1 MKKIFLIDLD
11 STITKGEILPN
22 IARKIGK
29 EEEMRELTEACMTQD
44 IPFEEGFRKRMK
56 IVQDIPVSTINKT
69 ILDIPLNEKLV
80 SFIKNNKENC
90 FIVSGSVNV
99 LINELMEKLNMEDH
113 YYSSKATVEN
123 DKIVSID
130 LVIKK
135 EEIVKFYKE
144 KSDNKVITIGD
155 GSNDVKMAEVADIAI
170 AFGGVR
176 SIAPSLLKV
185 SDYAVYNEDELCNLL
200 NSIIED

>member
-29 EEEMRELTEACMTQD
+29 EDEMRKLTEACMTQD
-44 IPFEEGFRKRMK
+44 IPFEDGFRKRMK
-56 IVQDIPVSTINKT
+56 IVQDIPVSSINKT

-80 SFIKNNKENC
+80 DFIKKNKENC
-90 FIVSGSVNV
+90 FIVSGSVNI
-99 LINELMEKLNMEDH
+99 LISELMEKLDMADH
-113 YYSSKATVEN
+113 YYSSKATVKD

-130 LVIKK
+130 TVIKK
-135 EEIVKFYKE
+135 EKIAQFYKRNSE
-144 KSDNKVITIGD
+144 SKVITIGD
-155 GSNDVKMAEVADIAI
+155 GSNDAKMAEVADIAI

-176 SIAPSLLKV
+176 QIAPSLLKV
-185 SDYAVYNEDELCNLL
+185 SDYAVYNENELCDLL
-200 NSIIED
+200 KNI